1 MSIFIIAGSDTL
13 GIFPILVLP
22 SENFT
27 VDIKPPIEIKKH
39 LETEVLVVILHHRFV
54 VDTEIDFLGS

>member
-27 VDIKPPIEIKKH
+27 VDIKPPIEIEKAPRNRGACHYCIKK
-39 LETEVLVVILHHRFV
+39 T
-54 VDTEIDFLGS
+54 TGSAGGSKKL